1 MNSTSDL
8 PLVTLNMAMTLDGR
22 VMRPDGTWHGLTSG
36 VARRRMDEHREAA
49 DVVIV
54 GKNSVAADDP
64 EVLPPRL
71 RPDGDFGPR
80 PVPVMIAR
88 SSLPPA
94 DRQLFRDSYRQRGV
108 RPIILAGADMP
119 ELSQGLRAPAGGVAL
134 QPEDLP
140 LATGENLSRLVEGCD
155 VIAFARELLDPAS
168 VLDWLRRERGVRRV
182 LLEGGPQVN
191 HAFFS
196 ADLVDTIQL
205 TLVPYLIG
213 ARDMPGIVDGQSA
226 LPRFFQSDQPG
237 WRLDRSEAIGSE
249 VFLRYRRIRAD

>member
-1 MNSTSDL
+1 
-8 PLVTLNMAMTLDGR
+8 MAMTLDGR
-22 VMRPDGTWHGLTSG
+22 VMRPDGTWHGLTS
-36 VARRRMDEHREAA
+36 AIDRRRMDVHREAA

-71 RPDGDFGPR
+71 RYVGGVGEQR
-80 PVPVMIAR
+80 LGPVPVMIAR

-94 DRQLFRDSYRQRGV
+94 DRRVFRDSLKVHGV
-108 RPIILAGADMP
+108 RPIVLAGADMP
-119 ELSQGLRAPAGGVAL
+119 VLREGVRLPGSGQALRAA
-134 QPEDLP
+134 DLP
-140 LATGENLSRLVEGCD
+140 MAAGEELSRLVEWCE
-155 VIAFARELLDPAS
+155 VIPFARELLEPAS
-168 VLDWLRRERGVRRV
+168 VLDWLQRERGVRRV

-196 ADLVDTIQL
+196 ADLIDVIQL

-213 ARDMPGIVDGQSA
+213 TRDVPGIVDGPAA
-226 LPRFFQSDQPG
+226 LPRFFQNEQPG

-249 VFLRYRRIRAD
+249 VFLRYSRLRPD

>member
-1 MNSTSDL
+1 
-8 PLVTLNMAMTLDGR
+8 MAMTLDGR
-22 VMRPDGTWHGLTSG
+22 VMRPDGTWHGLTSPLD
-36 VARRRMDEHREAA
+36 RSRMDEHREAA

-71 RPDGDFGPR
+71 RSAVGSEQGEQSDQGAR

-88 SSLPPA
+88 SSLPSA
-94 DRQLFRDSYRQRGV
+94 DRKLFRDSFKQRGV

-119 ELSQGLRAPAGGVAL
+119 ELNQGLRLPASGVAL
-134 QPEDLP
+134 RPEDLP
-140 LATGENLSRLVEGCD
+140 LATAENLSRLVEDCD
-155 VIAFARELLDPAS
+155 VIVFARELLEPAS

-213 ARDMPGIVDGQSA
+213 ARDMPGIVDGQSP
-226 LPRFFQSDQPG
+226 LPRFFQSDQPL
-237 WRLDRSEAIGSE
+237 WRLDRSEAIGGE
-249 VFLRYRRIRAD
+249 VFLRYRRIRQD